1 VDAYVIAKFSGNKI
15 DTSVKTSCNPQW
27 DQQLRIGTG
36 VPTKSKYVYLEV
48 RNRNFM
54 FGDDIIGIIKI
65 PFRRFEGGV
74 RAKVGTPIWATCDW

>member
-1 VDAYVIAKFSGNKI
+1 MDAYVIAKFSGNKI

-65 PFRRFEGGV
+65 PFVDLKEES
-74 RAKVGTPIWATCDW
+74 